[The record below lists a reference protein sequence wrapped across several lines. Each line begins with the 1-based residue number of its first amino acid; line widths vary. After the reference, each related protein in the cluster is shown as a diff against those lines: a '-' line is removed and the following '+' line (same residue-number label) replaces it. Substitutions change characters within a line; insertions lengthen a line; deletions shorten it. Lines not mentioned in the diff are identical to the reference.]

1 MPMKTYPGLAVR
13 LIGACVTL
21 AMLAGCGGSQTNA
34 VVPNS
39 ASQRLGSDLSQNA
52 ASRTQ
57 DLLYVSHHDDGSV
70 DIYSY
75 PDGKYWGQ
83 LKDVRASG
91 LCSDNNGDVF
101 IPAGDSIREY
111 AHGET
116 RPIAVLHGSLGG
128 IVQACAVDAT
138 TGNLAVS
145 GGTYPRFG
153 VAVYSDAQ
161 GSPKIYNLPNR
172 KGAYLSSTY
181 DDKGNLFVESST
193 PKAVDVVELPKDA
206 ERVRSVALTGTQPVG
221 IGSIQ
226 WDGKYIAIL
235 ASNAAGSATVLRYS
249 VLGNRAAFAGAI
261 ALKDAG
267 GSAQSWI
274 QGGKIVVPG
283 SVGANIYGYPAGGVA
298 AATIKDQR
306 GLQAVTVS
314 PGLKA
319 GVDVVTYHNDNL
331 RTGWDSSETS
341 LTYKSVSAG
350 SFGLIQSVP
359 LDDQVDAQP
368 LIVRNEK
375 ISTGKT
381 SGRRDV
387 VYVATENNTVYAID
401 ASSGAVLFSTNLGSP
416 VQTPLGCNNNGP
428 NVGID
433 STPVIDLSANAMYVI
448 AYTLVGSVPTYM
460 IHELDL
466 SNLSD
471 VVPPSII
478 TATHK
483 LTDGTIYTFNATY
496 ERQRPALLEANGNVY
511 AGFGSFC
518 DFGGDISRGWLL
530 GWQTGSL
537 APLPANRL
545 TDALA
550 KPYFFL
556 SSIWMS
562 GYGLAADPTGNIYFV
577 TGNSQ
582 PKTYTGDSNIQESV
596 VKVSGDLTHLLSVF
610 TPSDVNSLDD
620 EDTDFGAGGALL
632 LPTLTS
638 ADTPLVAA
646 AGKEG
651 TMFLMNQNSLGG
663 HSKNQNNVLAQAN
676 IGGCW
681 CGLSYFDSSDALP
694 TIVASGG
701 NSVTLW
707 RVHNSPVVKLHE
719 GGSSSGLPGGQDPGF
734 FTAVSSN
741 GTHPGAIIWAL
752 ARPNEVPGSMELVAL
767 QSQPKGGVM
776 QTLYQT
782 TGGFWNATGG
792 NANLVPTV
800 ANGKVYVASYEQLNI
815 FGLGGTKGIPKRPPG
830 LAAHEAQMHA
840 HQVTGQLLGI
850 DKAIL
855 TLKSRSGSILKVD
868 DGVAVRSYRTEDLVM
883 GKFFT
888 IRGNYDKTGTLH
900 ALAILRAKPSQ
911 STWPPD
917 RR

>member
-1 MPMKTYPGLAVR
+1 MRANSGLTVR
-13 LIGACVTL
+13 LLGVCATL
-21 AMLAGCGGSQTNA
+21 AMLAGCGGSQTSS

-39 ASQRLGSDLSQNA
+39 AAQRLGSDLSQNA
-52 ASRTQ
+52 VARTQ

-75 PDGKYWGQ
+75 PEGKYWGQ

-101 IPAGDSIREY
+101 IPTGNSVREY

-138 TGNLAVS
+138 TGDLAVT
-145 GGTYPRFG
+145 GGTSPRFG
-153 VAVYSDAQ
+153 VAVYPNAQ
-161 GSPKIYNLPNR
+161 GSPKIYNLPND

-181 DDKGNLFVESST
+181 DDKGDLFVETST
-193 PKAVDVVELPKDA
+193 HNTVDVVELPKVA
-206 ERVRSVALTGTQPVG
+206 ERFRSVALTGTQPVG
-221 IGSIQ
+221 LGSIQ
-226 WDGKYIAIL
+226 WDGKYLAIL
-235 ASNAAGSATVLRYS
+235 ASNVAGSATVSRYN
-249 VLGNRAAFAGAI
+249 VLGTRATFAGEV

-267 GSAQSWI
+267 DSAQSWI

-283 SVGANIYGYPAGGVA
+283 SAGANIYGYPDGGA
-298 AATIKDQR
+298 PSATIKSER
-306 GLQAVTVS
+306 GLQAATVS

-331 RTGWDSSETS
+331 RTGWDSSEST
-341 LTYKSVSAG
+341 LTYKNVTAG
-350 SFGLIQSVP
+350 SFGLIQSVA

-368 LIVRNEK
+368 LIVRSVK
-375 ISTGKT
+375 ISSGKT

-466 SNLSD
+466 SNLTD

-483 LTDGTIYTFNATY
+483 LTDGTSYTFNATY
-496 ERQRPALLEANGNVY
+496 ERQRPALLEANGNIY

-518 DFGGDISRGWLL
+518 DFGGNISRGWLL
-530 GWQTGSL
+530 GWQAGSL
-537 APLPANRL
+537 APLAANRL
-545 TDALA
+545 TDSLA
-550 KPYFFL
+550 SPYFFL

-582 PKTYTGDSNIQESV
+582 SNTYTGDTNVQESV
-596 VKVSGDLTHLLSVF
+596 VKVSSDLTQLLSVF
-610 TPSDVNSLDD
+610 TPSDVNQLDD
-620 EDTDFGAGGALL
+620 GDTDFGAGGALL
-632 LPTLTS
+632 LPTLS
-638 ADTPLVAA
+638 SNETPLAAA
-646 AGKEG
+646 AGKAG
-651 TMFLMNQNSLGG
+651 TMFVMNQNSLGG
-663 HSKNQNNVLAQAN
+663 FHKNSNKVLAQKS

-681 CGLSYFDSSDALP
+681 CGLSYFDTGNTLP

-707 RVHNSPVVKLHE
+707 RVHNTPHVKLDE
-719 GGSSSGLPGGQDPGF
+719 GGSSSGLPDGQDPGF
-734 FTAVSSN
+734 FTSVSSN
-741 GTHPGAIIWAL
+741 GNKAGAIIWAL
-752 ARPNEVPGSMELVAL
+752 ARPNDVPGSMQLVAL
-767 QSQPKGGVM
+767 QSQPKGGVL

-782 TGGFWNATGG
+782 TGGYWNSTGG

-800 ANGKVYVASYEQLNI
+800 ANGKVYIASYDQLNI
-815 FGLGGTKGIPKRPPG
+815 FGLGGSKGIPKRPPG
-830 LAAHEAQMHA
+830 LAALASRMHG

-855 TLKSRSGSILKVD
+855 TLQSRSGSIVKVD

-888 IRGNYDKTGTLH
+888 VRGNFDKAGTLH